1 MTPAARLAA
10 ASEVLDQLAGTRAPA
25 DAVLRS
31 WGAAHR
37 FAGSK
42 DRRAIGDRVFLCLR
56 ERGRL
61 SAAGGGEDGRTL
73 VLFSLAVF
81 DGLGLGEIER
91 LFSGEG
97 YGPAPLNEAERAR
110 LSRGRE
116 DASATAGL
124 PAFVAEDL
132 QRQFGDSWTGEADAL
147 LRVRAPVD
155 LRVNGARTSRDE
167 AAEELRGAGL
177 EPASTP
183 WSAWGLRLASQPSVD
198 IQSLPAFEDGRIEIQ
213 DEGSQLAAWLA
224 DARPSQLIVDYCAGG
239 GGKTLALAQAAEAG
253 VDSSRLIACDVHA
266 RRLEAIGP
274 RLARAGVAAELRR
287 LGGAGEGMDDL
298 VGLGDLVFVDAPCS
312 GSGTWRRH
320 PEAAWRLD
328 PEEVER
334 LHQLQVAILS
344 RAARLVR
351 PGGRLVYVTCSVLA
365 RENGGSVAAFAE
377 THPAFRPSPLD
388 RALANPNLTP
398 DGRARLAEL
407 AASGHTLQLTPARTQ
422 TDGFFIAAFTRTA

>member
-10 ASEVLDQLAGTRAPA
+10 AAEVLDQLAATRAPA
-25 DAVLRS
+25 QAVLRS

-56 ERGRL
+56 DRGRL

-73 VLFSLAVF
+73 VLFSLAVV
-81 DGLGLGEIER
+81 DGLGLEEIEQ

-97 YGPAPLNEAERAR
+97 YGPPPLSEAERAR
-110 LSRGRE
+110 LSRSPE
-116 DASATAGL
+116 TACATAGL

-132 QRQFGDSWTGEADAL
+132 KRQFGDRWTIEAEAL
-147 LRVRAPVD
+147 LGARAPVD
-155 LRVNGARTSRDE
+155 LRVNGARTSRE
-167 AAEELRGAGL
+167 NAAEELRAAGL
-177 EPASTP
+177 EPAPTP

-198 IQSLPAFEDGRIEIQ
+198 IQSLSAFEEGRIEIQ

-224 DARPSQLIVDYCAGG
+224 DARPGQLIIDYCAGG
-239 GGKTLALAQAAEAG
+239 GGKTLALAQAGQAG
-253 VDSSRLIACDVHA
+253 DGVSHLIACDVHP
-266 RRLEAIGP
+266 RRLEAIRP
-274 RLARAGVAAELRR
+274 RLARAGVTAELRA
-287 LGGAGEGMDDL
+287 LGPEGQGMDDL
-298 VGLGDLVFVDAPCS
+298 AGRGDLVFVDAPCS

-328 PEEVER
+328 LKEVER
-334 LHQLQVAILS
+334 LHQLQAAILGQ
-344 RAARLVR
+344 AARLVR
-351 PGGRLVYVTCSVLA
+351 PGGRLVYVSCSVLA
-365 RENGGSVAAFAE
+365 RENGDSIATFAE
-377 THPAFRPSPLD
+377 THPGFSPSPLD
-388 RALANPNLTP
+388 GAVANPNLTP

>member
-1 MTPAARLAA
+1 
-10 ASEVLDQLAGTRAPA
+10 
-25 DAVLRS
+25 
-31 WGAAHR
+31 
-37 FAGSK
+37 
-42 DRRAIGDRVFLCLR
+42 
-56 ERGRL
+56 
-61 SAAGGGEDGRTL
+61 

-97 YGPAPLNEAERAR
+97 YGPAPLSEAERAR

-274 RLARAGVAAELRR
+274 RLARAGVAAELRGW
-287 LGGAGEGMDDL
+287 GGGEGMDDL
-298 VGLGDLVFVDAPCS
+298 AGLGDLVFVDAPCS
-312 GSGTWRRH
+312 GSAPGVVTRKRRGAWIRRRWSGSTSSRSPSCPGPRGWSGQGAASSMSPVRCWRGRT
-320 PEAAWRLD
+320 AAASPPLPKRTPRSD
-328 PEEVER
+328 R
-334 LHQLQVAILS
+334 
-344 RAARLVR
+344 
-351 PGGRLVYVTCSVLA
+351 
-365 RENGGSVAAFAE
+365 
-377 THPAFRPSPLD
+377 RPS
-388 RALANPNLTP
+388 
-398 DGRARLAEL
+398 
-407 AASGHTLQLTPARTQ
+407 
-422 TDGFFIAAFTRTA
+422 TAPSPIPT